1 MLNLKIMIM
10 ENLLKEANRRDQE
23 RNIGVF
29 NLIIIQGIWKFTICN
44 N

>member
-1 MLNLKIMIM
+1 MEELLN
-10 ENLLKEANRRDQE
+10 EANKRDDK

-29 NLIIIQGIWKFTICN
+29 NLVIIQGIWGFTICN